1 MAADI
6 PTRVANDLFEAAARE
21 GALEQR
27 SAKAQI
33 DHWARI
39 GQKVTMRDTVSRRRI
54 ERCLAGELPWTALA
68 PAEQRVANAEL
79 DVAIEDAADRVSL
92 GAAASA
98 AGIVTVAIDEHG
110 RLREY
115 RPDGTT
121 TLLS

>member
-1 MAADI
+1 MAADT

-27 SAKAQI
+27 SAKGQI
-33 DHWARI
+33 DYWARI
-39 GQKVTMRDTVSRRRI
+39 GQKVTMRDTVLRRRI
-54 ERCLAGELPWTALA
+54 EKCFSGQLPWTALG
-68 PAEQRVANAEL
+68 PAEQRVAHAEL
-79 DVAIEDAADRVSL
+79 DVAIDDAAERVSL

-98 AGIVTVAIDEHG
+98 VGIVTVALDDQG

-121 TLLS
+121 TLLA